1 MMLLAASALRV
12 AAEHVEVLYVELLI
26 LLKGPWSC
34 MAFVW
39 SWVSTPRLYR
49 MAADVG
55 LLAFH
60 PHFLCGWYG
69 FDLLE
74 TAVLAAGKIQCLLL
88 ILAAVGSVSEG

>member
-1 MMLLAASALRV
+1 MMLLAASALSV
-12 AAEHVEVLYVELLI
+12 AAEHVE
-26 LLKGPWSC
+26 
-34 MAFVW
+34 
-39 SWVSTPRLYR
+39 TPGLYR

-60 PHFLCGWYG
+60 PHFLCGWHG

>member
-1 MMLLAASALRV
+1 MAVSFVLMQFLMALGSGYDAAASTFAV
-12 AAEHVEVLYVELLI
+12 ASDA
-26 LLKGPWSC
+26 G
-34 MAFVW
+34 MMQ
-39 SWVSTPRLYR
+39 TPGLYR

-60 PHFLCGWYG
+60 PHFLCGWHG

-74 TAVLAAGKIQCLLL
+74 TAVLATGKIQCLLL